1 MKQPTG
7 WQNAPPLS
15 PGRCLQAHR
24 AAGTPRGG
32 SPAPYSQEV
41 HWAPS
46 LQEHPRELRHPVDR
60 ERLGGALTLAE
71 AGHTFPN
78 RHLCFLP
85 ALCTAP
91 RAAVPR
97 GRAQEPQVC
106 PCLLHSQPPL
116 AAHVQYSCRST
127 AQEPGKQYLTALG
140 LQAIKINSVNSSEK
154 ASLQAWSQ
162 PAGTTKSRGTAELTS
177 FVHLPS
183 LGNSLGTD

>member
-78 RHLCFLP
+78 RHLCFLHQELLCPEDEHRSPRCVP
-85 ALCTAP
+85 ASCTP
-91 RAAVPR
+91 
-97 GRAQEPQVC
+97 
-106 PCLLHSQPPL
+106 
-116 AAHVQYSCRST
+116 
-127 AQEPGKQYLTALG
+127 
-140 LQAIKINSVNSSEK
+140 
-154 ASLQAWSQ
+154 SLPWQHMFNI
-162 PAGTTKSRGTAELTS
+162 PAGALLKSQAS
-177 FVHLPS
+177 S
-183 LGNSLGTD
+183 TDSTWSPGYQNQLCQQL